1 MRMVRRGASRPL
13 YGTNPKLAPPC
24 DNGRAPM
31 TPAWRIDMDFGHHD
45 PSANSM
51 RRGGLSAFELAE
63 LHKLKM
69 WRGAGPSVDQAAMER
84 LCERGYVHRTL
95 GRWTA
100 THLGL
105 FALSRR

>member
-1 MRMVRRGASRPL
+1 MKASRPL
-13 YGTNPKLAPPC
+13 YDARPMLAPPI
-24 DNGRAPM
+24 DDGRKPTAPG
-31 TPAWRIDMDFGHHD
+31 WRIDMTPGYTD
-45 PSANSM
+45 PSINSM

-69 WRGAGPSVDQAAMER
+69 WRGPGPSVDQTAMER
-84 LCERGYVHRTL
+84 LCERGYVHRAL

-100 THLGL
+100 THQGL